1 MTACWEEPPLPDD
14 DEPEPPETALI
25 GYGRSP
31 ARRDTLAGRTIHDV
45 LETL

>member
-14 DEPEPPETALI
+14 EDDEPPDFLH
-25 GYGRSP
+25 GYARSP
-31 ARRDTLAGRTIHDV
+31 ARRDTPAGRPIHDV